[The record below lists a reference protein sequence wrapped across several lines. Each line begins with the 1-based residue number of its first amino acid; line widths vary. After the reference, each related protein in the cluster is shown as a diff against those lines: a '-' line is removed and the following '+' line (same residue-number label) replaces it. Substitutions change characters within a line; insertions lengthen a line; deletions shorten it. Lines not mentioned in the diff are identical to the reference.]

1 MRRERDDH
9 GAKERF
15 SFLSSFFLRRLH
27 EIAEQLYAPLL
38 KEDVVRMEEAE
49 EEILRYYAQKKSG
62 LQDVYSYYGE
72 QWDYFYQVAEADDAH
87 FLGMLQRARSV
98 LSRFYAATE
107 LDVEYYVEQLARHAR
122 SSARWQA
129 LRRRF
134 MEKWQ
139 ALLEA
144 REVDFQMKHIGRLCE
159 DYYRMVD
166 GRMRVL
172 RDKGRGGGGFSPR
185 LVWLQLTCSPELRMK
200 IKQLA
205 QVMRN
210 SELIRDLDRALGRK
224 EADEARLYQ
233 AMNGKIPVELLRPAT
248 HSDIAGITEGNNL
261 NSLLPVEY
269 CYLSDKVLEGVFY
282 RRYVE
287 RKLAVFDGV
296 SRRVEQVE
304 ASSRRGADLASHAQK
319 GPFVVCVDT
328 SGSMRG
334 ERELLAKAVVLS
346 LALKADCM
354 HRRCRVVL
362 FSNQVEVIE
371 VQDLYKDLSL
381 LEAFLCNAFHGGSDM
396 TCAMQEAVGA
406 LLRDDYL
413 YADLLWV
420 SDFELPPLGLAWRK
434 RIMDLKQREVRVYAV
449 AFGNNVE
456 SSYLDLADRVWRSS
470 VGLE

>member
-1 MRRERDDH
+1 MRQENSDH
-9 GAKERF
+9 GAKARF
-15 SFLSSFFLRRLH
+15 KFLSAFFLKRLH
-27 EIAEQLYAPLL
+27 EIAERLYEPLL
-38 KEDVVRMEEAE
+38 KEDAVRMDEVED
-49 EEILRYYAQKKSG
+49 EIQRYYAQKKSG

-72 QWDYFYQVAEADDAH
+72 QWDYFYQMAEADDGH
-87 FLGMLQRARSV
+87 FLGMLQCARTV
-98 LSRFYAATE
+98 FSRFYAATE
-107 LDVEYYVEQLARHAR
+107 LDAGYYAEQLARHAWA
-122 SSARWQA
+122 SVRWQA
-129 LRRRF
+129 LRRHF

-139 ALLEA
+139 ALLEI
-144 REVDFQMKHIGRLCE
+144 REMDFQVKHIGRLCD
-159 DYYRMVD
+159 DYYRMVA
-166 GRMRVL
+166 GKVQVL
-172 RDKGRGGGGFSPR
+172 QNKGRGGNGYSPR
-185 LVWLQLTCSPELRMK
+185 LAWLQLTCSPELRGK
-200 IKQLA
+200 IRQLA
-205 QVMRN
+205 RVMRK
-210 SELIRDLDRALGRK
+210 SALVRELNRALGRK

-233 AMNGKIPVELLRPAT
+233 AMSGRMPVELLRPAT
-248 HSDIAGITEGNNL
+248 RSDIVGITEGNNL
-261 NSLLPVEY
+261 GSLLPVEY
-269 CYLSDKVLEGVFY
+269 CYLSDKVLEGMFY

-287 RKLAVFDGV
+287 KKLAVFDGV
-296 SRRVEQVE
+296 SRQVEHVE
-304 ASSRRGADLASHAQK
+304 ASSRRGNELARHAQK

-406 LLRDDYL
+406 LLGDDYL